1 MLTSWY
7 LNEKSREVCIKARS
21 PLASLVFIAQATKH
35 TTQIKKI
42 AYSVTFYYCDV
53 VHVDFLHRLILSM
66 ETNIKSVDHVVAEVE
81 LLYTCCSVSLYL
93 NWSLAWATN
102 QEIPT

>member
-1 MLTSWY
+1 M
-7 LNEKSREVCIKARS
+7 RKAERS
-21 PLASLVFIAQATKH
+21 GSKQGHLQPRLYSQPRLLS
-35 TTQIKKI
+35 TQFKLKM
-42 AYSVTFYYCDV
+42 AYSVTLYYCHV

-66 ETNIKSVDHVVAEVE
+66 ETNIKSVNHVVAEVE